1 MIMPSEE
8 GRTLSGASGPRPDH
22 RANRFLAALEAEDF
36 ARLEPHLEAV
46 ILPRSTVL
54 YEVGDPICYTYFPH
68 DAIVSLVDVM
78 ADGRLAEV
86 AMFGREGLFGLLS
99 AFVSREA
106 FGCYVVQIPGSASRV
121 QLDHMHAAI
130 QARPALQRQV
140 LAYNEALLAQA
151 YHTVACNA
159 VHPVEARCCRWLLST
174 HDRLDQDALPLT
186 HEFLAEMLGVQRSTV
201 STVLRGLQT
210 SGLIEQRRGGIAVID
225 RAACECYR
233 KIHFR
238 FDKLLPA
245 TFADAARPG
254 ETQPAQRSRRP
265 PPRSSCAAD
274 FVEFAWRLGANVVLL
289 IYLPAR

>member
-1 MIMPSEE
+1 MIAPARERIMPSK
-8 GRTLSGASGPRPDH
+8 GQPSPSRATGLPPDH
-22 RANRFLAALEAEDF
+22 RANRFLAALEPGDF
-36 ARLEPHLEAV
+36 ALFEPHLEAV
-46 ILPRSTVL
+46 MLPRGTVL
-54 YEVGDPICYTYFPH
+54 YEPGDPIRYTYFPH

-78 ADGRLAEV
+78 EDGRLAEV

-106 FGCYVVQIPGSASRV
+106 FGRYVVQVPGTASRIP
-121 QLDHMHAAI
+121 LEHMYAAI

-201 STVLRGLQT
+201 SSVLRGLQI
-210 SGLIEQRRGGIAVID
+210 SGLIEQRRGGIQVTD
-225 RAACECYR
+225 RAGLEQAACECYR
-233 KIHFR
+233 KIRSR
-238 FDKLLPA
+238 FGRLLPA
-245 TFADAARPG
+245 TYSEADRGGLASSMQPVRPAAAPVK
-254 ETQPAQRSRRP
+254 P
-265 PPRSSCAAD
+265 
-274 FVEFAWRLGANVVLL
+274 
-289 IYLPAR
+289 